1 MNKYYIIL
9 FSTLFYVLKLNAQD
23 VTFSQPY
30 NTSQLSNPAFVGTGM
45 YSQRIKSE
53 LRSQFFDG
61 NNIFSTVAIGWD
73 TKISRKNSEVNNYM
87 GIGAQVISD
96 RLLSGVIQNNYL
108 TLNLAYHIF
117 LDKNLYQNIAF
128 GLGGSYAQT
137 TFDKSKLFFGDQYNS
152 AGGLTNTGSL
162 ESLIASPSSAALNS
176 GVLYT
181 NHRENIFLQVGVGV
195 NFANKPAV
203 TYNYLKESA
212 GMKLSGMLNA
222 ETKIFYDNTILFHG
236 EFIKRDSSSNYNY
249 GIAFSFPFANNW
261 EQIKRLYIGCFT
273 RDAEVFVPNISIL
286 SDKLA
291 FGFSYDFDSQKATN
305 SQIVKN
311 VFEVSFSKSFGYK
324 RRQLFRTIFD

>member
-1 MNKYYIIL
+1 MNKFYIIF
-9 FSTLFYVLKLNAQD
+9 FSTLFCVFKLFAQD

-30 NTSQLSNPAFVGTGM
+30 NTSQLSNPAIVGTGM
-45 YSQRIKSE
+45 YNQRIKSE

-73 TKISRKNSEVNNYM
+73 TKMSRKNTEVNNFM
-87 GIGAQVISD
+87 GIGVQVISD
-96 RLLSGVIQNNYL
+96 RLMSGVIQNNYL

-117 LDKNLYQNIAF
+117 VDKNLNQNIAF

-152 AGGLTNTGSL
+152 TGGLTNTGTM
-162 ESLIASPSSAALNS
+162 ESLIASPSSAVLNA

-181 NHRENIFLQVGVGV
+181 NHSENSFLQVGVGV
-195 NFANKPAV
+195 NFANKPTM
-203 TYNYLKESA
+203 TYNYLKKSA
-212 GMKLSGMLNA
+212 GMKLSGLLNV
-222 ETKIFYDNTILFHG
+222 ETHIFYDNTILFHS
-236 EFIKRDSSSNYNY
+236 EFIKRESLNNYNY
-249 GIAFSFPFANNW
+249 GLAFSFPFANNW

-273 RDAEVFVPNISIL
+273 RDAEVYVPNISIL

-291 FGFSYDFDSQKATN
+291 FGFSYDFDAKKATN
-305 SQIVKN
+305 SQIIKN
-311 VFEVSFSKSFGYK
+311 VFEISFSKSFGYQ